1 MSKYHK
7 KEETNAIDIQLV
19 ALVFTVITA
28 IISIIIT
35 YNQKLEIEEKETL
48 FSPKESLKITLFN
61 RKLILILSF
70 VFLYVNYVL
79 LKISKEEGEDLKPYN
94 LQIFAS
100 ILVIA
105 SGIIALYVVSLSTT
119 ENVADVEN
127 PVV

>member
-7 KEETNAIDIQLV
+7 KEEVNTIDIQLI

-35 YNQKLEIEEKETL
+35 YNQKLELEGKETL
-48 FSPKESLKITLFN
+48 FTPKEALKITLFN

-70 VFLYVNYVL
+70 VFLYVNFIL
-79 LKISKEEGEDLKPYN
+79 FKISKEEGENLKPYK
-94 LQIFAS
+94 LQILAS
-100 ILVIA
+100 LFIIV
-105 SGIIALYVVSLSTT
+105 SGIIALYVVSLSNT

-127 PVV
+127 PVI